1 MCVKFYVMFVYE
13 IIVKIK
19 VFYWV
24 VDFVDDCVGFENVLK
39 NINWEKGLRK
49 GIFKLMWF
57 SILV

>member
-1 MCVKFYVMFVYE
+1 MCVKFYVMFVYV

-39 NINWEKGLRK
+39 NIKVRK
-49 GIFKLMWF
+49 GFEERYI
-57 SILV
+57 